1 MAGFM
6 PSSRAAARISSSLAS
21 MTSAQSRDD
30 LDGLAVIGKQLMDEG
45 QLLNGR
51 QAVLRIEGV
60 GLFIGVHVY
69 QQLGKLPGLA
79 TGAPPV
85 ICLDAAH
92 DPCQE
97 CHDGHPFRLR
107 TGPVQHPGDGFL
119 EQIAPVDFRGQT
131 PGMQTRNHFQAQEIH
146 PGEELEGERPGGRCF
161 LEKDIRG
168 SWLVHGGSR
177 FPHSTYALFCGV
189 RGQVSE
195 K

>member
-1 MAGFM
+1 VPDTYFFGRVTF
-6 PSSRAAARISSSLAS
+6 
-21 MTSAQSRDD
+21 AQSRDD
-30 LDGLAVIGKQLMDEG
+30 LDSLAVIGKELMDES
-45 QLLNGR
+45 QLLNGC
-51 QAVLRIEGV
+51 QTVLWVEGIGV
-60 GLFIGVHVY
+60 FIGVHVD
-69 QQLGKLPGLA
+69 QQLGKLPGPA

-146 PGEELEGERPGGRCF
+146 PGDELEGERPDGRCF
-161 LEKDIRG
+161 LEKDIQG
-168 SWLVHGGSR
+168 SWLVHSGSR
-177 FPHSTYALFCGV
+177 SLIPPMRFFAVCAD
-189 RGQVSE
+189 R
-195 K
+195 